1 MEGVCGVQFALSQSP
16 GLEAMMLISNNHAG
30 IANNRQGALHVSRI
44 ENKQNY
50 QGLLGKK
57 EGDVQ
62 KPSLTLSLAERLLRL
77 SNKKRISGKKY
88 HSV

>member
-1 MEGVCGVQFALSQSP
+1 MGGVCGVQFALSQSP
-16 GLEAMMLISNNHAG
+16 GLEAMMLFCNYDVG
-30 IANNRQGALHVSRI
+30 IANNRQGALHVSQI

-57 EGDVQ
+57 GSNAQ
-62 KPSLTLSLAERLLRL
+62 KPSLALSLAETLLRL
-77 SNKKRISGKKY
+77 SNKKEFLKRKY